1 MLRVQDEEERHVLF
15 TSCDLVL
22 GEGVEANIVVS
33 NTQDEWN
40 EPIAAGMG
48 VDWLE
53 ERVEVVPAAVAGP
66 HSVIIG
72 RVPSDDDHIRRVSDQ
87 IQSHLLAC
95 RVHTQVAADCH
106 LQLLRIGPW
115 GCLIV
120 RLLDHYSSPIA
131 DLEGVSCVWLQVG
144 E

>member
-1 MLRVQDEEERHVLF
+1 MLGVQDEEQGQILF
-15 TSCDLVL
+15 TGCDLVL
-22 GEGVEANIVVS
+22 SEGVEANIVVS

-40 EPIAAGMG
+40 EPIDAGMG

-53 ERVEVVPAAVAGP
+53 ERVEVVPAAVASP

-95 RVHTQVAADCH
+95 RVHT
-106 LQLLRIGPW
+106 
-115 GCLIV
+115 
-120 RLLDHYSSPIA
+120 
-131 DLEGVSCVWLQVG
+131 
-144 E
+144 